1 MALSLLVMALLA
13 GLDIAGA
20 LAAKEWTEHRHPFYF
35 MGGLLAFGLLFAVY
49 AKSLS
54 FAELPII
61 TLGWIVCLQIG
72 LTVIDRFIYHTNLP
86 MGKLIAILAIV
97 ILQGYIMLS
106 SNEHH
111 VLDQSTI
118 EAQSSTDRYIRL
130 QFATARF
137 RLLGMYCDR
146 P

>member
-1 MALSLLVMALLA
+1 MDSVKQLLGGAEHARYLALSLLVMALLA

-20 LAAKEWTEHRHPFYF
+20 VAAKEWTEHRHPFYF
-35 MGGLLAFGLLFAVY
+35 IGGLLTFGLLFTVY

-72 LTVIDRFIYHTNLP
+72 LIFIDRFIYHSDLP
-86 MGKLIAILAIV
+86 MGKLVAILAIV

-106 SNEHH
+106 PNERH
-111 VLDQSTI
+111 VLK
-118 EAQSSTDRYIRL
+118 
-130 QFATARF
+130 
-137 RLLGMYCDR
+137 
-146 P
+146 